1 MKYDHVKFFEDKL
14 KELAKCKCVLDAGGG
29 HPFQKYMAK
38 YKDWFDKTKYETLDI
53 SEKYSPTI
61 LGDIHSIPLED
72 KSIDGVLCLS
82 VLEHLYDPKLA
93 VKEMNRVLQD
103 GGKLL
108 AYTHFI
114 YPYHARNGIYEDYY
128 RFTETALKDLFKDFS
143 KVEIKKQGG
152 YFRSMM
158 FFMPFQSKLKIVIEP
173 IAYVLDKLFK
183 TENRSTT
190 AGFYIYCEK

>member
-14 KELAKCKCVLDAGGG
+14 KNIAKCSRVLDAGGG

-38 YKDWFDKTKYETLDI
+38 YRNWFKDVKYETLDI

-61 LGDIHSIPLED
+61 LGDIHSIPLKD
-72 KSIDGVLCLS
+72 KSVDGILCLS
-82 VLEHLYDPKLA
+82 VLEHLYNPKA
-93 VKEMNRVLQD
+93 AIAEMHRILSD

-128 RFTETALKDLFKDFS
+128 RFTETSLKNLFGDFS
-143 KVEIKKQGG
+143 KIEIKKQGG

-158 FFMPFQSKLKIVIEP
+158 FFLPFQSKLKVIIEP
-173 IAYVLDKLFK
+173 IAYVFDKLFN
-183 TENRSTT
+183 TEKRSTT

>member
-1 MKYDHVKFFEDKL
+1 MKYDHVKFFEYKL
-14 KELAKCKCVLDAGGG
+14 KELAKCKRVLDAGGG
-29 HPFQKYMAK
+29 HPFQKYMAR
-38 YKDWFDKTKYETLDI
+38 YKNWFSGVKYETLDI

-72 KSIDGVLCLS
+72 KSVDGVLCLS
-82 VLEHLYDPKLA
+82 VLEHLHNPQLA
-93 VKEMNRVLQD
+93 IDEMNRILSS

-143 KVEIKKQGG
+143 SVEIKKQGG

-158 FFMPFQSKLKIVIEP
+158 FFMPFQSKLKIIIEP
-173 IAYVLDKLFK
+173 VAYVLDKLFK
-183 TENRSTT
+183 TENHFTT

>member
-1 MKYDHVKFFEDKL
+1 MKYDYVKFFEDKL
-14 KELAKCKCVLDAGGG
+14 KLLAKCRRVLDAGGG

-38 YKDWFDKTKYETLDI
+38 YKDWFSDVQYETLDI

-61 LGDIHSIPLED
+61 LGDIHAMPLED
-72 KSIDGVLCLS
+72 KSVDGILCLS
-82 VLEHLYDPKLA
+82 VLEHLHNPQLA
-93 VKEMNRVLQD
+93 IKEMNRILAD

-128 RFTETALKDLFKDFS
+128 RFTEMALKDLFKDFS
-143 KVEIKKQGG
+143 RVEIKKQGG

-158 FFMPFQSKLKIVIEP
+158 FFLPFQSKLKVFFEP
-173 IAYVLDKLFK
+173 ATYILDKLFK
-183 TENRSTT
+183 TENHSTT

>member
-1 MKYDHVKFFEDKL
+1 M
-14 KELAKCKCVLDAGGG
+14 DAGGG
-29 HPFQKYMAK
+29 NPFQKYMAK
-38 YKDWFDKTKYETLDI
+38 YKDWFSGVRYETLDI
-53 SEKYSPTI
+53 SKKYSPTI

-72 KSIDGVLCLS
+72 KSVDGILCLS
-82 VLEHLYDPKLA
+82 VLEHLHDPRSA
-93 VKEMNRVLQD
+93 VREMNRVLQD

-128 RFTETALKDLFKDFS
+128 RFTETALCDLFKDFS
-143 KVEIKKQGG
+143 NVEIKKQGG

-158 FFMPFQSKLKIVIEP
+158 FFLPFQSKLKFFLEP
-173 IAYVLDKLFK
+173 VAYILDKIFK
-183 TENRSTT
+183 TEKRSTT